1 MMPSYHYQI
10 SHLECYMPMCVNTK
24 LNINEITKL
33 WITLKRNFTQVRKY
47 DLDSVLIKAT
57 LDRIIPVLTED
68 ESKVKFFKATLH
80 TGENVEAKTVIM
92 ATGPSRAQ
100 MANIPCWV
108 RAIQEDYPEESLQ
121 HTVQLMHYFCTHE
134 EMDEPSSGGFLN
146 VIKT

>member
-1 MMPSYHYQI
+1 M
-10 SHLECYMPMCVNTK
+10 
-24 LNINEITKL
+24 LNDKITKL
-33 WITLKRNFTQVRKY
+33 WITLPRTFTQVRKY
-47 DLDSVLIKAT
+47 DLDSVLIRAT
-57 LDRIIPVLTED
+57 VDRIIPVLTED

-108 RAIQEDYPEESLQ
+108 RAIQENYPEESLQ
-121 HTVQLMHYFCTHE
+121 HSVQLMHYFCTHE
-134 EMDEPSSGGFLN
+134 EMGEHSSGGFLN